1 MIPCR
6 GQDEKRKKGIRES
19 VVNLVNPHKSTP
31 FHVERAAA
39 GVEETGGEVE
49 KECLC
54 VSRSFHC

>member
-1 MIPCR
+1 MISFR
-6 GQDEKRKKGIRES
+6 GQDERRQKGVRES
-19 VVNLVNPHKSTP
+19 VNLVNQHKSTP

-54 VSRSFHC
+54 VS